1 MSWFKYLSRDGSFD
15 DVSAR
20 YIYPPMRNEIK
31 ISAPY
36 YDIQPNNLLVV
47 KINDDSF
54 YTKTGKDGV
63 KATDNKQYTVV
74 YQSDPNSDIFKVVK
88 SNIINSTLYFLSGD
102 THRQG
107 TAINEKYHIYYG
119 NSYIK
124 YVEPVTHSG
133 VIKYKQISQANITAF
148 TNTPANL
155 LTADFNLNI
164 STITSYLTTV
174 DAKNNSSDGSPVFSY
189 YNQTTD
195 WLQYKS
201 NNPGSKVTGSF
212 KGPILQLTAQTLKN
226 GGKFK
231 LKIIKKAITTNDYA
245 NDTSSTIEEK
255 EVVSNVI
262 IDLAANESVS
272 KLVYQIDT
280 LEYSKEYYF
289 VIEVIEQNNINQA
302 DTVVEFINFKYLEGP
317 AATLDPKEYSSILS
331 FKS

>member
-212 KGPILQLTAQTLKN
+212 KGPIFQLTAQTLRN

-255 EVVSNVI
+255 EVVSNVV

-280 LEYSKEYYF
+280 LEYSEEYYF